1 MLLSIYNPSFLG
13 ELNLHDVGVDLKWEE
28 LNIQLAI
35 KLAIKLANL
44 IFLWGQSRYFCGVN
58 QIFFVGLKLN
68 LFVAL
73 TSPGLR
79 IPLGKEGW
87 CRKSGKF

>member
-1 MLLSIYNPSFLG
+1 MSIYNPSFLG
-13 ELNLHDVGVDLKWEE
+13 ELDLHDVGVDLKWEE
-28 LNIQLAI
+28 SNYTVVYQTKSFCVVKLNLFVGPI
-35 KLAIKLANL
+35 K
-44 IFLWGQSRYFCGVN
+44 SFCGVE
-58 QIFFVGLKLN
+58 LN

-79 IPLGKEGW
+79 IPLGKAGW